1 MSDSSKDETR
11 QEETLPPKEAAKSTG
26 YFWLQTAMVTL
37 VCVLLVFTFL
47 GQAISVVGSSMVPTL
62 HEGDMMIVRR
72 IGYSPKNG
80 DIVVLTQKGFM
91 DEPIVKRV
99 IAVGGQSVYIDYVA
113 SRVYVDGQPLDEPY
127 INEVMLPPSSA
138 TMTISELTVP
148 EGCLFVM
155 GDNRNAST
163 DSRDTRVGLVR
174 EGSLLGKVEF
184 VLPLSHL
191 RQT

>member
-1 MSDSSKDETR
+1 MSDSSKGETR
-11 QEETLPPKEAAKSTG
+11 QAETLPPKEAAKSTG

-113 SRVYVDGQPLDEPY
+113 SQVYVDGQPLDEPY